1 MAESLELQIESDT
14 RGAVKSIG
22 NLETKLGSLGQTLSS
37 INTSNLHSFSSGL
50 KELSVSMG
58 SLSKIDTRT
67 FTKVAKNIKKFEEI
81 DSGKISQLS
90 STLAPLTQGLSAFS
104 STSFDNKSLTSFIN
118 SFTRLANSNI
128 SGLASVNFTDLGNRI
143 SGLASALSNSANVDK
158 NTIQVV
164 NAVSNLAKA
173 GNKAQATA
181 TSLPLLGSNLRS
193 LISSLSTASIVS
205 DNTIQFASALGVLA
219 SAGNR
224 TAQTASNLGLLATE
238 LKKFMQVMS
247 TAPTVSANIIQ
258 MTNALANLANAGSK
272 AGSASKSLTSG
283 FSGFSGI
290 FNHTSKASK
299 GFGGLTSAIGKFY
312 AKWFLV
318 IRAIKKLG
326 SFVDLSSQLTEVQ
339 NVVDTTFGDMTSKVD
354 DFVDISIEK
363 FGMSEL
369 TAKQIA
375 SRFQAM
381 GTAVG
386 ISASQVASGSS
397 VINSALEGQEDTLYS
412 TTNSMADMSLNLT
425 KLAADMAS
433 FYDVDQEDVA
443 KSLESVFTGTTAPLR
458 QYGLDITQA
467 TLKEWAMKQGI
478 DADVQSMTQAEK
490 VMLRYQYVMANTTAA
505 QGDFAKTADTWANSV
520 RTLKQEFEAWG
531 SIIGKV
537 IINAF
542 KPFVVAL
549 KKAMV
554 YVIQFTQTVADALGA
569 IFGWTIEV
577 SSAGVADD
585 SIGDVS
591 DSLDDVGSSADSANS
606 SAKALKKTLL
616 SIDEIHALDDNSSS
630 SSGSGSGSGSG
641 STGTSGSGLSATTK
655 QVDGL
660 VEKYKSSIKD
670 LYELGSYIGDAIT
683 NSLNSIDWIKV
694 YQGAKNFGKGLADF
708 LNGLI
713 SPELFGAVSKTIANS
728 LNTALYF
735 LNTFGETFDWTDFGN
750 SIASGINNFFSH
762 FNFSL
767 AASTINTWSHGILTS
782 LTTAIEGVDW
792 EKVGDSIGT
801 FFSEIDWEQVAWDL
815 FDLAEAIGEALK
827 DALGSW
833 FEKDPLSATIVAGF
847 GLMKLTGLDTVIAK
861 KISEKLG
868 GALAAKLGVDL
879 GSKSGIGAA
888 IVGGLS
894 KAVSTVKTN
903 IGLLFEGLF
912 SGLSFGDAFTFAF
925 GTAATGIVGALSTVG
940 GAILS
945 VVNFVK
951 MLKDGFSW
959 LNEILMVVGIA
970 LTTVGAILLGVA
982 ALPAVIAGAVV
993 AAVATIVVVV
1003 KDHWEEIKSL
1013 WNEHVAPWFTKEK
1026 WEGLWDG
1033 AKEGAKSK
1041 WNEIAEWWNN
1051 TAIYNWWNDD
1061 VAPWFTKEKWEE
1073 LGDNI
1078 KEGIKTKWGE
1088 FTEWWQNTG
1097 IYNWW
1102 TNNVA
1107 PWFTKEKWQN
1117 LGANVKEGIQ
1127 TKWNEFTEW
1136 WKNTGIYKWWNEHV
1150 APWFTKAKWQEF
1162 GSNIKEGIKSK
1173 WNEFT
1178 EWWNNTSFA
1187 KWWSGV
1193 KEKFSKDSW
1202 SFSGIKEG
1210 LSSAWDS
1217 AIEAIKGTWNNFA
1230 TWLNKKLTLNID
1242 TSTTIG
1248 KAVKTALGTSTITL
1262 GKIPTFRTGG
1272 FPDGENGLFYANSN
1286 ELVGK
1291 FSNGKTAVANN
1302 DQITDGIRQA
1312 VVEGMMEVFM
1322 ATNSN
1327 SSPNESGAP
1336 IIENIV
1342 KVDSETLYR
1351 ITQQGKAV
1359 HDQRFNVITEI
1370 G

>member
-1 MAESLELQIESDT
+1 MAETLELQIESDA

-22 NLETKLGSLGQTLSS
+22 NLEAKLGSLGKTLSS

-67 FTKVAKNIKKFEEI
+67 FAKVAKNIKKFEEI

-104 STSFDNKSLTSFIN
+104 STSFDNKSLTNFIN

-143 SGLASALSNSANVDK
+143 SGLASALSNSANVEK
-158 NTIQVV
+158 NTIQVM
-164 NAVSNLAKA
+164 NAVSNIAKA
-173 GNKAQATA
+173 GDKAQATA

-219 SAGNR
+219 SAGNK

-258 MTNALANLANAGSK
+258 MTNALANLANTGSK
-272 AGSASKSLTSG
+272 AGSASKSLLSG

-318 IRAIKKLG
+318 IRAIQKLG

-397 VINSALEGQEDTLYS
+397 VINSALESQEDTLYS

-478 DADVQSMTQAEK
+478 DADISSMTQAEK

-585 SIGDVS
+585 SLGDVS
-591 DSLDDVGSSADSANS
+591 DSLGDVGSSADSANS

-630 SSGSGSGSGSG
+630 SSDSGSGSGSG
-641 STGTSGSGLSATTK
+641 STGTSGNGLSTTTK

-670 LYELGSYIGDAIT
+670 LYELGSYIGDTISE
-683 NSLNSIDWIKV
+683 SLESIDWESV
-694 YQGAKNFGKGLADF
+694 YQGAKDFGKGLARF

-713 SPELFGAVSKTIANS
+713 SPRLFGDVGKTIAS
-728 LNTALYF
+728 ALNTAIYSALD
-735 LNTFGETFDWTDFGN
+735 FGENFNWTNLGE
-750 SIASGINNFFSH
+750 SIASGVNNFFDTFDFKAFGRTVNTWVQGIKRTIKATIKKTNWKGIWDGLKDFISELDVDTVAIIIGA
-762 FNFSL
+762 FTL
-767 AASTINTWSHGILTS
+767 KYAGKLLTSTILKNAISSKLATMLGAETLKSGFIGAGQALSAGFAIGATVYVAFKFAEDAKDWIQNIKDYGWEEGRRKSAKENKANPYRTDRAVTQEDGTGPFDEWLKKLKEWQTNNRATRQAEDKEWQELADNLT
-782 LTTAIEGVDW
+782 
-792 EKVGDSIGT
+792 EKVS
-801 FFSEIDWEQVAWDL
+801 
-815 FDLAEAIGEALK
+815 
-827 DALGSW
+827 SW
-833 FEKDPLSATIVAGF
+833 WTND
-847 GLMKLTGLDTVIAK
+847 
-861 KISEKLG
+861 
-868 GALAAKLGVDL
+868 
-879 GSKSGIGAA
+879 
-888 IVGGLS
+888 
-894 KAVSTVKTN
+894 VS
-903 IGLLFEGLF
+903 
-912 SGLSFGDAFTFAF
+912 
-925 GTAATGIVGALSTVG
+925 
-940 GAILS
+940 
-945 VVNFVK
+945 
-951 MLKDGFSW
+951 
-959 LNEILMVVGIA
+959 
-970 LTTVGAILLGVA
+970 
-982 ALPAVIAGAVV
+982 
-993 AAVATIVVVV
+993 
-1003 KDHWEEIKSL
+1003 
-1013 WNEHVAPWFTKEK
+1013 PWFTKEK
-1026 WEGLWDG
+1026 W
-1033 AKEGAKSK
+1033 S
-1041 WNEIAEWWNN
+1041 
-1051 TAIYNWWNDD
+1051 
-1061 VAPWFTKEKWEE
+1061 E
-1073 LGDNI
+1073 LGENVRASLS
-1078 KEGIKTKWGE
+1078 GKWGE

-1102 TNNVA
+1102 TNDVA

-1117 LGANVKEGIQ
+1117 LGANAKEGIQ

-1217 AIEAIKGTWNNFA
+1217 AIEAIKGTWNKFA

-1248 KAVKTALGTSTITL
+1248 KAIKTTLGTSTITL
-1262 GKIPTFRTGG
+1262 GKIPTFRAGG
-1272 FPDGENGLFYANSN
+1272 FPDGENGLFYANST

-1327 SSPNESGAP
+1327 SSPSESGAP

>member
-1 MAESLELQIESDT
+1 MAESIELQIESDA
-14 RGAVKSIG
+14 RGAIKSIG
-22 NLETKLGSLGQTLSS
+22 NLETKLSSLGKTLSS
-37 INTSNLHSFSSGL
+37 VNATNLHSFSSGL

-67 FTKVAKNIKKFEEI
+67 FTKVTKNIKKFEEI

-104 STSFDNKSLTSFIN
+104 STSFDNKSLTNFIN

-128 SGLASVNFTDLGNRI
+128 SGLANVNFTDLGNRI
-143 SGLASALSNSANVDK
+143 NGLASALSGSANVEK

-173 GNKAQATA
+173 GDKAQATA

-224 TAQTASNLGLLATE
+224 TAQTASNLGQLATE

-272 AGSASKSLTSG
+272 AGSASKNLI
-283 FSGFSGI
+283 SGFSGI
-290 FNHTSKASK
+290 FSHTSKASK
-299 GFGGLTSAIGKFY
+299 GFSGLSSAIGRFY
-312 AKWFLV
+312 AKWFIV
-318 IRAIKKLG
+318 IRAIRKLG
-326 SFVDLSSQLTEVQ
+326 DFVNLSSQLTEVQ

-354 DFVDISIEK
+354 DFVKTSIQD

-369 TAKQIA
+369 TAKQIS
-375 SRFQAM
+375 SRFQAL
-381 GTAVG
+381 GTAVN
-386 ISASQVASGSS
+386 ISSQQIAQGTKLT
-397 VINSALEGQEDTLYS
+397 NDMFANQKDTLYS
-412 TTNSMADMSLNLT
+412 TTESLADMSLNLT
-425 KLAADMAS
+425 KLSADMAS
-433 FYDVDQEDVA
+433 FYDVDQADVA
-443 KSLESVFTGTTAPLR
+443 KSLQSIFTGTIAPMR
-458 QYGLDITQA
+458 QYGIDLTQA
-467 TLKEWAMKQGI
+467 TLKEFALKNGL
-478 DADVQSMTQAEK
+478 DADIKSMSQAEK

-542 KPFVVAL
+542 KPFVIAL

-569 IFGWTIEV
+569 IFGWTIDI
-577 SSAGVADD
+577 SGGGIADGMEDIAD
-585 SIGDVS
+585 STDDIGT
-591 DSLDDVGSSADSANS
+591 SADKANS
-606 SAKALKKTLL
+606 SAKKLKNTLL
-616 SIDEIHALDDNSSS
+616 SIDEIHALNDNTDS

-641 STGTSGSGLSATTK
+641 VGGGSGVNTSLK

-660 VEKYKSSIKD
+660 VEKYQSSIKD
-670 LYELGSYIGDAIT
+670 LYHLGSYIGDAIT

-713 SPELFGAVSKTIANS
+713 SPELFGAVGKTIANS

-767 AASTINTWSHGILTS
+767 AASTINTWSHGILTF

-815 FDLAEAIGEALK
+815 LDLAEAIGGALK
-827 DALGSW
+827 DALKGW
-833 FEKDPLSATIVAGF
+833 FEEDPLSATIVAGF
-847 GLMKLTGLDTVIAK
+847 AVMKLTGLDTVIAG
-861 KISEKLG
+861 KISKKLG
-868 GALAAKLGVDL
+868 AALAAKLGIDL

-912 SGLSFGDAFTFAF
+912 NGLSFGDAFTSAF

-959 LNEILMVVGIA
+959 LNEILMVIGVA

-982 ALPAVIAGAVV
+982 ALPAVIVGAVT

-1003 KDHWEEIKSL
+1003 KDHWEEIKS
-1013 WNEHVAPWFTKEK
+1013 
-1026 WEGLWDG
+1026 
-1033 AKEGAKSK
+1033 
-1041 WNEIAEWWNN
+1041 WWSDN
-1051 TAIYNWWNDD
+1051 

-1073 LGDNI
+1073 LGDSA
-1078 KEGIKTKWGE
+1078 KEGIQTKWGE

-1102 TNNVA
+1102 NNSVT

-1117 LGANVKEGIQ
+1117 LGTNAKEGIQ

-1187 KWWSGV
+1187 KWWGGV
-1193 KEKFSKDSW
+1193 KEKFSKNSW

-1217 AIEAIKGTWNNFA
+1217 AVEAIKGTWNTFVS
-1230 TWLNKKLTLNID
+1230 WLNKKLTLNID

-1262 GKIPTFRTGG
+1262 GKIPTFKAGG

-1327 SSPNESGAP
+1327 SSPSESGAP

>member
-1 MAESLELQIESDT
+1 MAESIELQIESDA
-14 RGAVKSIG
+14 RGAIKSIS
-22 NLETKLGSLGQTLSS
+22 NLETKLSSLGKTLSS

-104 STSFDNKSLTSFIN
+104 STSFDNKSLTNFIN

-128 SGLASVNFTDLGNRI
+128 SGLSNVNFTDLGNRI
-143 SGLASALSNSANVDK
+143 NGLASALSNSANVEK

-173 GNKAQATA
+173 GDKAQATA

-238 LKKFMQVMS
+238 LKKFMQVMA
-247 TAPTVSANIIQ
+247 TAPTVNANIIQ
-258 MTNALANLANAGSK
+258 MTNALANLANAGSR
-272 AGSASKSLTSG
+272 AGSASKNLI
-283 FSGFSGI
+283 SGFSGI
-290 FNHTSKASK
+290 SKHTGSASK
-299 GFGGLTSAIGKFY
+299 GFGGLASAIGRFY
-312 AKWFLV
+312 AKWFIV
-318 IRAIKKLG
+318 IRAIRKLG
-326 SFVDLSSQLTEVQ
+326 DFVNLSSQLTEVQ
-339 NVVDTTFGDMTSKVD
+339 NVVDTTFGNMTSKVD
-354 DFVDISIEK
+354 DFVKTSIQD
-363 FGMSEL
+363 FGLSEL

-375 SRFQAM
+375 SRFQAL
-381 GTAVG
+381 GTAVN
-386 ISASQVASGSS
+386 ISSQQIAQGTKLT
-397 VINSALEGQEDTLYS
+397 NDMFANQKDTLYES
-412 TTNSMADMSLNLT
+412 TESLADMSLNLT
-425 KLAADMAS
+425 KLSADMAS
-433 FYDVDQEDVA
+433 FYDVDQTDVA
-443 KSLESVFTGTTAPLR
+443 KSLQSIFTGTIAPMR
-458 QYGLDITQA
+458 QYGIDLTQA
-467 TLKEWAMKQGI
+467 TLKEFALKNGL
-478 DADVQSMTQAEK
+478 DADIKSMTQAEK

-542 KPFVVAL
+542 KPFVIAL

-577 SSAGVADD
+577 SGGGIADGMEDIAD
-585 SIGDVS
+585 STGNIGT
-591 DSLDDVGSSADSANS
+591 SADKANS
-606 SAKALKKTLL
+606 SAKKLKNTLL
-616 SIDEIHALDDNSSS
+616 SIDEIHALNDNTDSSS
-630 SSGSGSGSGSG
+630 GGGSGSGTGAGGESGV
-641 STGTSGSGLSATTK
+641 STSLK
-655 QVDGL
+655 PVDGL
-660 VEKYKSSIKD
+660 VEKYQSSIKD
-670 LYELGSYIGDAIT
+670 LYQLGSYIGDAIT

-767 AASTINTWSHGILTS
+767 AASAINTWSHGILTF

-815 FDLAEAIGEALK
+815 LDLAEAIGGALK
-827 DALGSW
+827 DALKGW

-847 GLMKLTGLDTVIAK
+847 AVMKLTGLDTVIAG
-861 KISEKLG
+861 KISKKLG
-868 GALAAKLGVDL
+868 GALAAKLGIDL

-912 SGLSFGDAFTFAF
+912 SGLSFGDAFTTAF

-959 LNEILMVVGIA
+959 LNEILMVIGVA

-993 AAVATIVVVV
+993 AAVATIVVVI

-1013 WNEHVAPWFTKEK
+1013 WNDNVAPWFTKEK
-1026 WEGLWDG
+1026 WQELGEN
-1033 AKEGAKSK
+1033 AKEG
-1041 WNEIAEWWNN
+1041 IQ
-1051 TAIYNWWNDD
+1051 
-1061 VAPWFTKEKWEE
+1061 
-1073 LGDNI
+1073 
-1078 KEGIKTKWGE
+1078 TKWGE

-1102 TNNVA
+1102 NNSVT

-1117 LGANVKEGIQ
+1117 LGTNIKEGIQ

-1136 WKNTGIYKWWNEHV
+1136 WNNTGIYKWWNEHV

-1162 GSNIKEGIKSK
+1162 GSNIKEGIKSR

-1193 KEKFSKDSW
+1193 KEKFSKSSW

-1217 AIEAIKGTWNNFA
+1217 AVETIKGTWNTFVA
-1230 TWLNKKLTLNID
+1230 WLNKKLTLNID

-1262 GKIPTFRTGG
+1262 GKIPTFRAGG

-1327 SSPNESGAP
+1327 NSPSENSAP
-1336 IIENIV
+1336 IIENIL
-1342 KVDSETLYR
+1342 KIDSETMYR

>member
-1 MAESLELQIESDT
+1 MAESIELQIESDA

-22 NLETKLGSLGQTLSS
+22 NLETKLSSLGKTLSS

-67 FTKVAKNIKKFEEI
+67 FAKVTKNIKKFEEI

-104 STSFDNKSLTSFIN
+104 STSFDNKSLANFIN

-128 SGLASVNFTDLGNRI
+128 SGLANVNFTDLGNRI
-143 SGLASALSNSANVDK
+143 NGLASALSGSANVEK

-181 TSLPLLGSNLRS
+181 TSLPLLGSNLRN

-238 LKKFMQVMS
+238 LKKFMQVMA
-247 TAPTVSANIIQ
+247 TAPTVNANIIQ

-272 AGSASKSLTSG
+272 AGSASKNLISG
-283 FSGFSGI
+283 FTGI
-290 FNHTSKASK
+290 SKHTGSASK
-299 GFGGLTSAIGKFY
+299 GFGGLASAIGRFY
-312 AKWFLV
+312 AKWFIV
-318 IRAIKKLG
+318 IRAIRKLG
-326 SFVDLSSQLTEVQ
+326 DFVNLSSQLTEVQ

-354 DFVDISIEK
+354 DFVKTSIRD

-369 TAKQIA
+369 TAKQIS
-375 SRFQAM
+375 SRFQAL
-381 GTAVG
+381 GTAVN
-386 ISASQVASGSS
+386 ISSQQIAQGTKLT
-397 VINSALEGQEDTLYS
+397 NDMFANQKDTLYS
-412 TTNSMADMSLNLT
+412 TTESLADMSLNLT
-425 KLAADMAS
+425 KLSADMAS
-433 FYDVDQEDVA
+433 FYDVDQADVA
-443 KSLESVFTGTTAPLR
+443 KSLQSIFTGTIAPMR
-458 QYGLDITQA
+458 QYGIDLTQA
-467 TLKEWAMKQGI
+467 TLKEFALKNGL
-478 DADVQSMTQAEK
+478 DADIKSMSQAEK

-505 QGDFAKTADTWANSV
+505 QGDFAKTANTWANV
-520 RTLKQEFEAWG
+520 MRTLSQEFEAFG
-531 SIIGKV
+531 AKIGTI
-537 IINAF
+537 IINFF
-542 KPFVVAL
+542 KPFMVAL
-549 KKAMV
+549 KNVMIAV
-554 YVIQFTQTVADALGA
+554 VDFTQTVVNALGA
-569 IFGWTIEV
+569 IFGWKMEVVPKGTADDIEDV
-577 SSAGVADD
+577 ADSMEDVSAGADK
-585 SIGDVS
+585 
-591 DSLDDVGSSADSANS
+591 ANS
-606 SAKALKKTLL
+606 SAKKLQNTLL
-616 SIDEIHALDDNSSS
+616 SIDEIHALNDNTDS
-630 SSGSGSGSGSG
+630 SSGSGSGSG
-641 STGTSGSGLSATTK
+641 TGAGVSDGGLF
-655 QVDGL
+655 GYNI
-660 VEKYKSSIKD
+660 VETDKELYKSSIKD
-670 LYELGSYIGDAIT
+670 LYQLGTYIGDTISE
-683 NSLNSIDWIKV
+683 SLESIDWESV
-694 YQGAKNFGKGLADF
+694 YQGAKDFGKGLARF

-713 SPELFGAVSKTIANS
+713 SPRLFGDVGKTIAS
-728 LNTALYF
+728 ALNTAIYSALA
-735 LNTFGETFDWTDFGN
+735 FGENFNWTNLGE
-750 SIASGINNFFSH
+750 SIASGVNNFLDTFDFKAFGKTVNTWVQGIKRTIKATIKKTNWKGIWDGLKDFMSELDVDTVAIIIGA
-762 FNFSL
+762 FAL
-767 AASTINTWSHGILTS
+767 KYAGKLLTSTILKNAISSKLATMLGLKSGLLGAGQALSAGFAIGATVYVTFKFVEDAKDWVQNIKDYGWEEGRRKSAEENKANPYRTDRAVTQEDDTGPFDEWLKKLKEWQANNRATRQAEDEEWQELADNLT
-782 LTTAIEGVDW
+782 
-792 EKVGDSIGT
+792 EKVS
-801 FFSEIDWEQVAWDL
+801 
-815 FDLAEAIGEALK
+815 
-827 DALGSW
+827 SW
-833 FEKDPLSATIVAGF
+833 WTN
-847 GLMKLTGLDTVIAK
+847 
-861 KISEKLG
+861 
-868 GALAAKLGVDL
+868 GV
-879 GSKSGIGAA
+879 S
-888 IVGGLS
+888 
-894 KAVSTVKTN
+894 
-903 IGLLFEGLF
+903 
-912 SGLSFGDAFTFAF
+912 
-925 GTAATGIVGALSTVG
+925 
-940 GAILS
+940 
-945 VVNFVK
+945 
-951 MLKDGFSW
+951 
-959 LNEILMVVGIA
+959 
-970 LTTVGAILLGVA
+970 
-982 ALPAVIAGAVV
+982 
-993 AAVATIVVVV
+993 
-1003 KDHWEEIKSL
+1003 
-1013 WNEHVAPWFTKEK
+1013 PWFTTEK
-1026 WEGLWDG
+1026 W
-1033 AKEGAKSK
+1033 S
-1041 WNEIAEWWNN
+1041 
-1051 TAIYNWWNDD
+1051 
-1061 VAPWFTKEKWEE
+1061 E
-1073 LGDNI
+1073 LGENVRVSLS
-1078 KEGIKTKWGE
+1078 GKWGE

-1102 TNNVA
+1102 NNSVT

-1117 LGANVKEGIQ
+1117 LGANAKEGIQ

-1187 KWWSGV
+1187 KWWGSV
-1193 KEKFSKDSW
+1193 KEKFSKNSW

-1217 AIEAIKGTWNNFA
+1217 AVEAIKGTWNTFVS
-1230 TWLNKKLTLNID
+1230 WLNKKLTLNID

-1262 GKIPTFRTGG
+1262 GKIPTFKAGG

-1312 VVEGMMEVFM
+1312 VVEGFMEAFM

-1327 SSPNESGAP
+1327 SSPSESGAP

>member
-1 MAESLELQIESDT
+1 MVESLELQIKSDVK
-14 RGAVKSIG
+14 GAIDSIG
-22 NLETKLGSLGQTLSS
+22 KLETKLSSLGKTLSS

-193 LISSLSTASIVS
+193 LLSSLSTASIVS

-247 TAPTVSANIIQ
+247 TAPTVSTNIVQ
-258 MTNALANLANAGSK
+258 MTNALANLANTGSK

-397 VINSALEGQEDTLYS
+397 VINSALESQEDTLYS

-585 SIGDVS
+585 SLGDVS

-630 SSGSGSGSGSG
+630 SSGSGSGSGS
-641 STGTSGSGLSATTK
+641 TGTSGNGLSATTK

-683 NSLNSIDWIKV
+683 DSLNSIDWIKV

-750 SIASGINNFFSH
+750 SIASGINNFFGH

-792 EKVGDSIGT
+792 EDVGDSIGT

-815 FDLAEAIGEALK
+815 LDLAEAIGEALK

-833 FEKDPLSATIVAGF
+833 FEEDPLSATIVAGF
-847 GLMKLTGLDTVIAK
+847 GLMKLVGLKTTFQKAITTALGKGALETAGTGGSLLPSTLLDTVAGVGMAGAGITLETQTGKGDLLDALAPVLTGLGLY
-861 KISEKLG
+861 KLG
-868 GALAAKLGVDL
+868 FGTYALP
-879 GSKSGIGAA
+879 IT
-888 IVGGLS
+888 IVMTI
-894 KAVSTVKTN
+894 AN
-903 IGLLFEGLF
+903 IGL
-912 SGLSFGDAFTFAF
+912 S
-925 GTAATGIVGALSTVG
+925 IK
-940 GAILS
+940 
-945 VVNFVK
+945 NK
-951 MLKDGFSW
+951 
-959 LNEILMVVGIA
+959 
-970 LTTVGAILLGVA
+970 
-982 ALPAVIAGAVV
+982 IAGTDDSWADLMEKTGQFVID
-993 AAVATIVVVV
+993 AG
-1003 KDHWEEIKSL
+1003 KDIKQS
-1013 WNEHVAPWFTKEK
+1013 V
-1026 WEGLWDG
+1026 DD
-1033 AKEGAKSK
+1033 
-1041 WNEIAEWWNN
+1041 WWNN
-1051 TAIYNWWNDD
+1051 PGGMKDLVDTISGTASNAFSDFRKDWNKGQDEW
-1061 VAPWFTKEKWEE
+1061 AEKTGKSTKNVTQSFSSLYSGVSKS
-1073 LGDNI
+1073 LYDTNTSI
-1078 KEGIKTKWGE
+1078 NSTQSKIVDLSAIASQNS
-1088 FTEWWQNTG
+1088 QNTQSSF
-1097 IYNWW
+1097 
-1102 TNNVA
+1102 A
-1107 PWFTKEKWQN
+1107 N
-1117 LGANVKEGIQ
+1117 LYSGVNQSLLNA
-1127 TKWNEFTEW
+1127 
-1136 WKNTGIYKWWNEHV
+1136 
-1150 APWFTKAKWQEF
+1150 
-1162 GSNIKEGIKSK
+1162 
-1173 WNEFT
+1173 
-1178 EWWNNTSFA
+1178 NTSIGNTQSKMNELSGTANNNSLSTKLSFA
-1187 KWWSGV
+1187 NLYSGV
-1193 KEKFSKDSW
+1193 SKSLFDTNTSIN
-1202 SFSGIKEG
+1202 GT
-1210 LSSAWDS
+1210 
-1217 AIEAIKGTWNNFA
+1217 KG
-1230 TWLNKKLTLNID
+1230 K
-1242 TSTTIG
+1242 IG
-1248 KAVKTALGTSTITL
+1248 ELGTSTQTTTNSSIASFTEFARSASQNLASAGSSFSGLKNNVDTTNGSLSTFKSYTGQTYTIGLNSWGFDSVKNSISSVTDALKSLFEYNNKNFNITTGTKSMGYQSL
-1262 GKIPTFRTGG
+1262 LDKAPKYATGG
-1272 FPDGENGLFYANSN
+1272 FPEDGLFYANHG
-1286 ELVGK
+1286 EMVGK

-1322 ATNSN
+1322 STNSN
-1327 SSPNESGAP
+1327 SSPSESGAP

>member
-1 MAESLELQIESDT
+1 MAESIELQIESDA
-14 RGAVKSIG
+14 RGAIKSIG
-22 NLETKLGSLGQTLSS
+22 NLETKLSSLGKTLSS

-58 SLSKIDTRT
+58 SLSRIDTRT

-90 STLAPLTQGLSAFS
+90 SALAPLTQGLSAFS
-104 STSFDNKSLTSFIN
+104 STSFDNKSLTNFIN

-128 SGLASVNFTDLGNRI
+128 SGLSNVNFTDLGNRI
-143 SGLASALSNSANVDK
+143 NGLASALSNSANVEK

-173 GNKAQATA
+173 GDKAQATA

-238 LKKFMQVMS
+238 LKKFMQVMT
-247 TAPTVSANIIQ
+247 TAPTVNANIIQ

-272 AGSASKSLTSG
+272 AGSASKNLISG
-283 FSGFSGI
+283 FTGI
-290 FNHTSKASK
+290 SKHTGSASK
-299 GFGGLTSAIGKFY
+299 GFGGLASAIGRFY

-318 IRAIKKLG
+318 IRAIRKLG
-326 SFVDLSSQLTEVQ
+326 DFVNLSSQLTEVQ
-339 NVVDTTFGDMTSKVD
+339 NVVDTTFGNMTNKVD
-354 DFVDISIEK
+354 DFAKTSIQD

-375 SRFQAM
+375 SRFQAL
-381 GTAVG
+381 GTAVN
-386 ISASQVASGSS
+386 ISSQQIAQGTKLT
-397 VINSALEGQEDTLYS
+397 NDMFANQKDTLYES
-412 TTNSMADMSLNLT
+412 TESLADMSLNLT
-425 KLAADMAS
+425 KLSADMAS
-433 FYDVDQEDVA
+433 FYDVDQADVA
-443 KSLESVFTGTTAPLR
+443 KSLQSIFTGTIAPMR
-458 QYGLDITQA
+458 QYGIDLTQA
-467 TLKEWAMKQGI
+467 TLKEFALKNGL
-478 DADVQSMTQAEK
+478 DADIKSMTQAEK

-505 QGDFAKTADTWANSV
+505 QGDFAKTADTWANV
-520 RTLKQEFEAWG
+520 MRTLRQEFEAFG
-531 SIIGKV
+531 AKIGTI
-537 IINAF
+537 IINFF
-542 KPFVVAL
+542 KPFMVAL
-549 KKAMV
+549 KNVMITV
-554 YVIQFTQTVADALGA
+554 VDFTQTVVNALGS
-569 IFGWTIEV
+569 IFGWKMEVVPKGAVSDIED
-577 SSAGVADD
+577 VAD
-585 SIGDVS
+585 SME
-591 DSLDDVGSSADSANS
+591 DVGTGADKANT
-606 SAKALKKTLL
+606 SAKKLQNTLL
-616 SIDEIHALDDNSSS
+616 SIDEIHALNDNNTDS
-630 SSGSGSGSGSG
+630 SSGGGSG
-641 STGTSGSGLSATTK
+641 TGAGVSNGGLF
-655 QVDGL
+655 GYNI
-660 VEKYKSSIKD
+660 VEAEKKLYESSIKD
-670 LYELGSYIGDAIT
+670 LYQLGSYIGDAIT

-713 SPELFGAVSKTIANS
+713 SPELFGAVSKTVANS

-767 AASTINTWSHGILTS
+767 AASTINTWSHGILTF

-815 FDLAEAIGEALK
+815 LDLAEAIGGALK
-827 DALGSW
+827 DALKGW
-833 FEKDPLSATIVAGF
+833 FEEDPLSATIVTGF
-847 GLMKLTGLDTVIAK
+847 AVLKLTGLDTVIAG
-861 KISEKLG
+861 KISKKLG
-868 GALAAKLGVDL
+868 GALAAKLGIDL

-894 KAVSTVKTN
+894 KAVSTVKTS

-912 SGLSFGDAFTFAF
+912 SGLSFGDAFTTAF
-925 GTAATGIVGALSTVG
+925 GTAAAGIVGALSTVA
-940 GAILS
+940 GAVLS

-959 LNEILMVVGIA
+959 LNEILMVIGVA

-982 ALPAVIAGAVV
+982 ALPAVIVGAVV

-1003 KDHWEEIKSL
+1003 KDHWEKIKS
-1013 WNEHVAPWFTKEK
+1013 
-1026 WEGLWDG
+1026 
-1033 AKEGAKSK
+1033 
-1041 WNEIAEWWNN
+1041 WWGDN
-1051 TAIYNWWNDD
+1051 

-1073 LGDNI
+1073 LGANA
-1078 KEGIKTKWGE
+1078 KEGIKSKWNE

-1102 TNNVA
+1102 NNSVT

-1117 LGANVKEGIQ
+1117 LGANAKEGIQ

-1136 WKNTGIYKWWNEHV
+1136 WQNTGIYKWWNEHV

-1193 KEKFSKDSW
+1193 KEKFSKSSW
-1202 SFSGIKEG
+1202 SFGGIKEG

-1217 AIEAIKGTWNNFA
+1217 AVEAIKGTWNTFVA
-1230 TWLNKKLTLNID
+1230 WLNKKLTLNID

-1262 GKIPTFRTGG
+1262 GKIPTFRAGG

-1327 SSPNESGAP
+1327 SSPSESGAP

>member
-1 MAESLELQIESDT
+1 MAESIELQIESDA

-22 NLETKLGSLGQTLSS
+22 NLETKLSSLGKTLSS

-104 STSFDNKSLTSFIN
+104 STSFDNKSLTNFVN

-128 SGLASVNFTDLGNRI
+128 SGLSNVNFTDLGNRI
-143 SGLASALSNSANVDK
+143 NGLASALSNASNVEK

-173 GNKAQATA
+173 GDKAQATA

-238 LKKFMQVMS
+238 LKKFMQVMA

-258 MTNALANLANAGSK
+258 MTNALANLANTGSK
-272 AGSASKSLTSG
+272 AGSASKNLISG
-283 FSGFSGI
+283 FTGI
-290 FNHTSKASK
+290 SKHTRSASK
-299 GFGGLTSAIGKFY
+299 GFGGLSSAIGRFY
-312 AKWFLV
+312 AKWFIV
-318 IRAIKKLG
+318 IRAIRKLG
-326 SFVDLSSQLTEVQ
+326 DFVNLSSQLTEVQ
-339 NVVDTTFGDMTSKVD
+339 NVVDTTFGNMTNKVD
-354 DFVDISIEK
+354 DFVKTSIQD

-375 SRFQAM
+375 SRFQAL
-381 GTAVG
+381 GTAVN
-386 ISASQVASGSS
+386 ISSQQIAQGTKLT
-397 VINSALEGQEDTLYS
+397 NEMFANQKDTLYES
-412 TTNSMADMSLNLT
+412 TESLADMSLNLT
-425 KLAADMAS
+425 KLSADMAS
-433 FYDVDQEDVA
+433 FYDVDQTDVA
-443 KSLESVFTGTTAPLR
+443 KSLQSIFTGTIAPMR
-458 QYGLDITQA
+458 QYGIDLTQA
-467 TLKEWAMKQGI
+467 TLKEFALKNGL
-478 DADVQSMTQAEK
+478 DADIKSMTQAEK

-531 SIIGKV
+531 SIVGKV

-542 KPFVVAL
+542 KPFVIAL

-577 SSAGVADD
+577 SGGGIADGMEDIAD
-585 SIGDVS
+585 STDGIGT
-591 DSLDDVGSSADSANS
+591 SADKANS
-606 SAKALKKTLL
+606 SAKKLKNTLL
-616 SIDEIHALDDNSSS
+616 SIDEIHALNDNTDS
-630 SSGSGSGSGSG
+630 SSGSGSGSG
-641 STGTSGSGLSATTK
+641 TGAGGGSGVNTSLK

-660 VEKYKSSIKD
+660 VEKYQSSIKD
-670 LYELGSYIGDAIT
+670 LYHLGSYIGDAIT
-683 NSLNSIDWIKV
+683 DSLNSIDWDKV
-694 YQGAKNFGKGLADF
+694 YQGAKNFGTGLADF

-713 SPELFGAVSKTIANS
+713 SPELFGAVGKTIAS
-728 LNTALYF
+728 ALNTAIYSALS
-735 LNTFGETFDWTDFGN
+735 FGETFDWSNLGL
-750 SIASGINNFFSH
+750 SIATSINEFFDTFDFVALAETLNTWVDGLEEAIGTAIKNIDYEEILKDLYDFFSNLE
-762 FNFSL
+762 FDTV
-767 AASTINTWSHGILTS
+767 AVVIGTLTVKRIGKVAIKKALKELIGRK
-782 LTTAIEGVDW
+782 LTTALARLG
-792 EKVGDSIGT
+792 IGT
-801 FFSEIDWEQVAWDL
+801 VSIPEL
-815 FDLAEAIGEALK
+815 AIGFASILPRFQGTASFDIIGGWIISGIE
-827 DALGSW
+827 DAMDKLLPDAVNDFVGKFVAGFAIGGVATGGNPLGAAIGGLLASFPIDINWFGEGGVFSFDWANEW
-833 FEKDPLSATIVAGF
+833 FEKAKDSFKTAFDGNRLDLIDMGGWILEGILDGF
-847 GLMKLTGLDTVIAK
+847 
-861 KISEKLG
+861 
-868 GALAAKLGVDL
+868 
-879 GSKSGIGAA
+879 
-888 IVGGLS
+888 
-894 KAVSTVKTN
+894 
-903 IGLLFEGLF
+903 
-912 SGLSFGDAFTFAF
+912 
-925 GTAATGIVGALSTVG
+925 VGAFVF
-940 GAILS
+940 IFEPIKRFFDEI
-945 VVNFVK
+945 VNGVK
-951 MLKDGFSW
+951 
-959 LNEILMVVGIA
+959 EIFGIA
-970 LTTVGAILLGVA
+970 SPAKEMKPIGGYILLG
-982 ALPAVIAGAVV
+982 
-993 AAVATIVVVV
+993 IVEGFSDKVSEFNTAISNWFNGSV
-1003 KDHWEEIKSL
+1003 K
-1013 WNEHVAPWFTKEK
+1013 PWFTKEK
-1026 WEGLWDG
+1026 WAELGSN
-1033 AKEGAKSK
+1033 AKTSLSNK
-1041 WNEIAEWWNN
+1041 WNEFTSWWQGTGVPNWWNN
-1051 TAIYNWWNDD
+1051 
-1061 VAPWFTKEKWEE
+1061 
-1073 LGDNI
+1073 
-1078 KEGIKTKWGE
+1078 
-1088 FTEWWQNTG
+1088 
-1097 IYNWW
+1097 
-1102 TNNVA
+1102 NVS

-1117 LGANVKEGIQ
+1117 LGANAKEGIQ

-1136 WKNTGIYKWWNEHV
+1136 W
-1150 APWFTKAKWQEF
+1150 
-1162 GSNIKEGIKSK
+1162 
-1173 WNEFT
+1173 
-1178 EWWNNTSFA
+1178 NNTSFA
-1187 KWWSGV
+1187 PWWSGV
-1193 KEKFSKDSW
+1193 KEKFSKSSW

-1217 AIEAIKGTWNNFA
+1217 AVEAIKGTWNTFA
-1230 TWLNKKLTLNID
+1230 AWLNKKLTLNID

-1262 GKIPTFRTGG
+1262 GKIPTFRAGG

-1327 SSPNESGAP
+1327 SSPSESSAP

>member
-1 MAESLELQIESDT
+1 MAESIELQIESDA
-14 RGAVKSIG
+14 RGAIKSIG
-22 NLETKLGSLGQTLSS
+22 NLETKLSSLGKTLSS

-67 FTKVAKNIKKFEEI
+67 FAKVTKNIKKFEEI

-104 STSFDNKSLTSFIN
+104 STSFDNKSLTNFIN

-128 SGLASVNFTDLGNRI
+128 SGLASVNFTDLGNKI
-143 SGLASALSNSANVDK
+143 NGLASALSNSANVEK

-173 GNKAQATA
+173 GDKAQTTA

-219 SAGNR
+219 SAGSR
-224 TAQTASNLGLLATE
+224 TAQTASNLGQLATE

-272 AGSASKSLTSG
+272 AGSASKNLISG
-283 FSGFSGI
+283 FSGVFS
-290 FNHTSKASK
+290 HTSKASK
-299 GFGGLTSAIGKFY
+299 GFSGLSSAIGRFY
-312 AKWFLV
+312 AKWFIV
-318 IRAIKKLG
+318 IRAIRKLG
-326 SFVDLSSQLTEVQ
+326 DFVNLSSQLTEVQ

-354 DFVDISIEK
+354 DFVKTSIQD

-369 TAKQIA
+369 TAKQIS
-375 SRFQAM
+375 SRFQAL
-381 GTAVG
+381 GTAVN
-386 ISASQVASGSS
+386 ISSQQIAQGTKLT
-397 VINSALEGQEDTLYS
+397 NDMFANQKDTLYS
-412 TTNSMADMSLNLT
+412 TTDSLADMSLNLT
-425 KLAADMAS
+425 KLSADMAS
-433 FYDVDQEDVA
+433 FYDVDQADVA
-443 KSLESVFTGTTAPLR
+443 KSLQSIFTGTIAPMR
-458 QYGLDITQA
+458 QYGIDLTQA
-467 TLKEWAMKQGI
+467 TLKEFALKNGL
-478 DADVQSMTQAEK
+478 DADIKSMSQAEK

-542 KPFVVAL
+542 KPFVIAL

-569 IFGWTIEV
+569 IFGWTIDI
-577 SSAGVADD
+577 SGGGIADGMEDIAD
-585 SIGDVS
+585 STDDIGT
-591 DSLDDVGSSADSANS
+591 SADKANS
-606 SAKALKKTLL
+606 SAKKLKNTLL
-616 SIDEIHALDDNSSS
+616 SIDEIHALNDNTDS

-641 STGTSGSGLSATTK
+641 VGTGSGIETALK
-655 QVDGL
+655 PVDGL
-660 VEKYKSSIKD
+660 PEKYKSAIKD
-670 LYELGSYIGDAIT
+670 LYQLGTYIGDTISE
-683 NSLNSIDWIKV
+683 SLESIDWETV
-694 YQGAKNFGKGLADF
+694 YQGAKDFGKGLARF

-713 SPELFGAVSKTIANS
+713 SPRLFGDVGKTIAS
-728 LNTALYF
+728 ALNTATYSALA
-735 LNTFGETFDWTDFGN
+735 FGENFNWTNLGE
-750 SIASGINNFFSH
+750 SIASGVNNFLDTFDFKAFGKTVNTWVQGIKRTIKATIKKTNWKGVWDGLKDFMSELDVDTVAIIIGA
-762 FNFSL
+762 FAL
-767 AASTINTWSHGILTS
+767 KYAGKLLTSTILKNAISSKLATMLGAETLKSGLAGAGQALSAGFAIGATVYVTFKFVEDAKDWVQNIKDYGWEEGRKKTAEENKANPYRTDRAVTQEDDTGPFDEWLKKLKEWQANNRATRQAEDEEWQELADNLT
-782 LTTAIEGVDW
+782 
-792 EKVGDSIGT
+792 EKVS
-801 FFSEIDWEQVAWDL
+801 
-815 FDLAEAIGEALK
+815 
-827 DALGSW
+827 SW
-833 FEKDPLSATIVAGF
+833 WTND
-847 GLMKLTGLDTVIAK
+847 
-861 KISEKLG
+861 IS
-868 GALAAKLGVDL
+868 
-879 GSKSGIGAA
+879 
-888 IVGGLS
+888 
-894 KAVSTVKTN
+894 
-903 IGLLFEGLF
+903 
-912 SGLSFGDAFTFAF
+912 
-925 GTAATGIVGALSTVG
+925 
-940 GAILS
+940 
-945 VVNFVK
+945 
-951 MLKDGFSW
+951 
-959 LNEILMVVGIA
+959 
-970 LTTVGAILLGVA
+970 
-982 ALPAVIAGAVV
+982 
-993 AAVATIVVVV
+993 
-1003 KDHWEEIKSL
+1003 
-1013 WNEHVAPWFTKEK
+1013 PWFTTEK
-1026 WEGLWDG
+1026 W
-1033 AKEGAKSK
+1033 S
-1041 WNEIAEWWNN
+1041 
-1051 TAIYNWWNDD
+1051 
-1061 VAPWFTKEKWEE
+1061 E
-1073 LGDNI
+1073 LGENVRASLS
-1078 KEGIKTKWGE
+1078 GKWGE

-1102 TNNVA
+1102 NNSVT

-1117 LGANVKEGIQ
+1117 LGTNAKEGIQ

-1193 KEKFSKDSW
+1193 KEKFSKNSW

-1217 AIEAIKGTWNNFA
+1217 AVEAIKGTWNTFVS
-1230 TWLNKKLTLNID
+1230 WLNKKLTLNID

-1262 GKIPTFRTGG
+1262 GKIPTFKTGG

-1327 SSPNESGAP
+1327 SSPSESGAP

-1359 HDQRFNVITEI
+1359 HDQRFNVVTEI

>member
-1 MAESLELQIESDT
+1 MAESIELQIESDA
-14 RGAVKSIG
+14 RGAIKSIG
-22 NLETKLGSLGQTLSS
+22 NLEAKLSSLGKTLSS

-90 STLAPLTQGLSAFS
+90 SALAPLTQGLSAFS
-104 STSFDNKSLTSFIN
+104 STSFDNKSLTNFIN

-128 SGLASVNFTDLGNRI
+128 SGLANVNFTDLGNRI
-143 SGLASALSNSANVDK
+143 NGLASALSNSANVEK

-173 GNKAQATA
+173 GDKAQATA

-272 AGSASKSLTSG
+272 AGSASKNLI
-283 FSGFSGI
+283 SGFSGI
-290 FNHTSKASK
+290 SKHTGSASK
-299 GFGGLTSAIGKFY
+299 GFSGLSSAIGRFY
-312 AKWFLV
+312 AKWFIV
-318 IRAIKKLG
+318 IRAIRKLG
-326 SFVDLSSQLTEVQ
+326 DFVNLSSQLTEVQ

-354 DFVDISIEK
+354 DFVKTSIQD

-369 TAKQIA
+369 TAKQIS
-375 SRFQAM
+375 SRFQAL
-381 GTAVG
+381 GTAVN
-386 ISASQVASGSS
+386 ISSQQIAQGTKLT
-397 VINSALEGQEDTLYS
+397 NDMLAKQKDTLYS
-412 TTNSMADMSLNLT
+412 TTESLADMSLNLT
-425 KLAADMAS
+425 KLSADMAS
-433 FYDVDQEDVA
+433 FYDVDQADVA
-443 KSLESVFTGTTAPLR
+443 KSLQSIFTGTIAPMR
-458 QYGLDITQA
+458 QYGIDLTQA
-467 TLKEWAMKQGI
+467 TLKEFALKNGL
-478 DADVQSMTQAEK
+478 DADIKSMSQAEK

-542 KPFVVAL
+542 KPFVITL

-569 IFGWTIEV
+569 IFGWTIDI
-577 SSAGVADD
+577 SGGGIADGMEDIAD
-585 SIGDVS
+585 STDDIGT
-591 DSLDDVGSSADSANS
+591 SADKANS
-606 SAKALKKTLL
+606 SAKKLKNTLL
-616 SIDEIHALDDNSSS
+616 SIDEIHALNDNTDS
-630 SSGSGSGSGSG
+630 SSGSGSGSG
-641 STGTSGSGLSATTK
+641 TGAGGGSGVNTSLK

-660 VEKYKSSIKD
+660 VEKYQSSIKD
-670 LYELGSYIGDAIT
+670 LYQLGSYIGDAIT

-767 AASTINTWSHGILTS
+767 AASTINTWSHGILTF

-815 FDLAEAIGEALK
+815 LDLAEAIGGALK
-827 DALGSW
+827 DALKGW
-833 FEKDPLSATIVAGF
+833 FEEDPLSATIVAGF
-847 GLMKLTGLDTVIAK
+847 AVMKLTGLDTVIAG
-861 KISEKLG
+861 KISKKLG
-868 GALAAKLGVDL
+868 AALAAKLGIDL

-912 SGLSFGDAFTFAF
+912 NGLSFGDAFTSAF
-925 GTAATGIVGALSTVG
+925 GTAAAGIVGALSTVG

-959 LNEILMVVGIA
+959 LNEILMVIGVA

-982 ALPAVIAGAVV
+982 ALPAVIVGAVT

-1003 KDHWEEIKSL
+1003 KDHWEEIKS
-1013 WNEHVAPWFTKEK
+1013 
-1026 WEGLWDG
+1026 
-1033 AKEGAKSK
+1033 
-1041 WNEIAEWWNN
+1041 WWSDN
-1051 TAIYNWWNDD
+1051 

-1073 LGDNI
+1073 LGNSA
-1078 KEGIKTKWGE
+1078 KEGIQTKWGE

-1102 TNNVA
+1102 NNSVT

-1117 LGANVKEGIQ
+1117 LGANAKEGIQ

-1193 KEKFSKDSW
+1193 KEKFSKNSW

-1217 AIEAIKGTWNNFA
+1217 AIEAIKGTWNTFVS
-1230 TWLNKKLTLNID
+1230 WLNKKLTLNID

-1262 GKIPTFRTGG
+1262 GKIPTFKAGG

-1327 SSPNESGAP
+1327 SSPSGSGAP

>member
-1 MAESLELQIESDT
+1 MAESIELQIESDA
-14 RGAVKSIG
+14 RGAIKSIG
-22 NLETKLGSLGQTLSS
+22 NLETKLSSLGKTLSS

-67 FTKVAKNIKKFEEI
+67 FAKVTKNIKKFEEI

-104 STSFDNKSLTSFIN
+104 STSFDNKSLTNFIN

-143 SGLASALSNSANVDK
+143 NGLASALSNSANVEK

-173 GNKAQATA
+173 GDKAQATA

-224 TAQTASNLGLLATE
+224 TAQTASNLGQLATE
-238 LKKFMQVMS
+238 LKKFMQVMA

-258 MTNALANLANAGSK
+258 MTNALANLANAGSR
-272 AGSASKSLTSG
+272 AGSASKNLISG
-283 FSGFSGI
+283 FTGI
-290 FNHTSKASK
+290 SKHTRSASK
-299 GFGGLTSAIGKFY
+299 GFGGLSSAIGKFY
-312 AKWFLV
+312 AKWFIV
-318 IRAIKKLG
+318 IRAIRKLG
-326 SFVDLSSQLTEVQ
+326 DFVNLSSQLTEVQ
-339 NVVDTTFGDMTSKVD
+339 NVVDTTFGNMTSKVD
-354 DFVDISIEK
+354 DFVKTSIQD
-363 FGMSEL
+363 FGLSEL

-375 SRFQAM
+375 SRFQAL
-381 GTAVG
+381 GTAVN
-386 ISASQVASGSS
+386 ISSQQIAQGTKLT
-397 VINSALEGQEDTLYS
+397 NDMFANQKDTLYES
-412 TTNSMADMSLNLT
+412 TESLADMSLNLT
-425 KLAADMAS
+425 KLSADMAS
-433 FYDVDQEDVA
+433 FYDVDQADVA
-443 KSLESVFTGTTAPLR
+443 KSLQSIFTGTIAPMR
-458 QYGLDITQA
+458 QYGIDLTQA
-467 TLKEWAMKQGI
+467 TLKEFALKNGL
-478 DADVQSMTQAEK
+478 DADIKSMTQAEK

-542 KPFVVAL
+542 KPFVIAL

-577 SSAGVADD
+577 SGGGIADGMEDIAD
-585 SIGDVS
+585 STDDIGT
-591 DSLDDVGSSADSANS
+591 SADKANS
-606 SAKALKKTLL
+606 SAKKLKNTLL
-616 SIDEIHALDDNSSS
+616 SIDEIHALNDNTDS
-630 SSGSGSGSGSG
+630 SSGSGGGSGSG
-641 STGTSGSGLSATTK
+641 TGGGSGVNTSLK

-660 VEKYKSSIKD
+660 VEKYQSSIKD
-670 LYELGSYIGDAIT
+670 LYQLGSYIGDAIT

-767 AASTINTWSHGILTS
+767 AASTINTWSHGILTF

-801 FFSEIDWEQVAWDL
+801 FFSEIDWGQVAWDL
-815 FDLAEAIGEALK
+815 LDLAKAIGGALIEALW
-827 DALGSW
+827 GW

-847 GLMKLTGLDTVIAK
+847 GLMKLTGLSVTLGKAITEALSGGSLLGTAGAGGSLLPSTLLDTAMGVGLAGGGIALESQAGK
-861 KISEKLG
+861 GDLLD
-868 GALAAKLGVDL
+868 ALAPVLTGL
-879 GSKSGIGAA
+879 
-888 IVGGLS
+888 GLS
-894 KAVSTVKTN
+894 KLGFGVYALPITIVLTAAN
-903 IGLLFEGLF
+903 IGL
-912 SGLSFGDAFTFAF
+912 S
-925 GTAATGIVGALSTVG
+925 IK
-940 GAILS
+940 
-945 VVNFVK
+945 NK
-951 MLKDGFSW
+951 
-959 LNEILMVVGIA
+959 
-970 LTTVGAILLGVA
+970 
-982 ALPAVIAGAVV
+982 IAGTDDSWADLMEKTGQFIID
-993 AAVATIVVVV
+993 AG
-1003 KDHWEEIKSL
+1003 KDIKQS
-1013 WNEHVAPWFTKEK
+1013 V
-1026 WEGLWDG
+1026 DD
-1033 AKEGAKSK
+1033 
-1041 WNEIAEWWNN
+1041 WWNN
-1051 TAIYNWWNDD
+1051 PGGMKDLVDTISGTASNAFSDFRKGWNKGQEEW
-1061 VAPWFTKEKWEE
+1061 AEKTGKSTKNVTQSFSSLYSGVSQSLYDTNTSINSTQSKIVD
-1073 LGDNI
+1073 LSAIASQNS
-1078 KEGIKTKWGE
+1078 
-1088 FTEWWQNTG
+1088 QNTQSSFVNLNSV
-1097 IYNWW
+1097 INQSLLD
-1102 TNNVA
+1102 TN
-1107 PWFTKEKWQN
+1107 TS
-1117 LGANVKEGIQ
+1117 I
-1127 TKWNEFTEW
+1127 
-1136 WKNTGIYKWWNEHV
+1136 
-1150 APWFTKAKWQEF
+1150 
-1162 GSNIKEGIKSK
+1162 
-1173 WNEFT
+1173 
-1178 EWWNNTSFA
+1178 NNTQSKMNELSGTADSNSLSTKLSFA
-1187 KWWSGV
+1187 NLYSGV
-1193 KEKFSKDSW
+1193 SKSLFDTNTSI
-1202 SFSGIKEG
+1202 SGT
-1210 LSSAWDS
+1210 
-1217 AIEAIKGTWNNFA
+1217 KG
-1230 TWLNKKLTLNID
+1230 K
-1242 TSTTIG
+1242 IG
-1248 KAVKTALGTSTITL
+1248 ELGTSTQTTTNSSIASFTEFAKSASQNLASTGNSFSGLKNNVDVTNNSLGTFKWFTDKSYSIGISSWGFDGVKNSIDNIVRSLGDLFKYNNQKFNITTGTQSMGYQSL
-1262 GKIPTFRTGG
+1262 LDLAPKYATGG
-1272 FPDGENGLFYANSN
+1272 FPEDGLFYANHG
-1286 ELVGK
+1286 EMVGK

-1327 SSPNESGAP
+1327 GSPSESGAP